1 MITAYRVK
9 YLPATI
15 NTGARFNVT
24 RLDDK
29 KTYRTTYDY
38 AAISAERQAVNEA
51 FGEDP
56 ARLECVGRISKTES
70 IFAIHH

>member
-29 KTYRTTYDY
+29 KTYRTIYNYIAT
-38 AAISAERQAVNEA
+38 SAERHAVHEA
-51 FGEDP
+51 FGEDTE
-56 ARLECVGRISKTES
+56 RLECVGRISKTES